1 MSLLTQ
7 AYILETYG
15 PRLDSKQIA
24 EVLGITVPALHNQI
38 SDGTC
43 PVKTY
48 KQGGRTWADY
58 RDVSESFDRLRELA
72 A

>member
-7 AYILETYG
+7 AYILEQYG
-15 PRLDSKQIA
+15 PRLNAEQIA
-24 EVLGITVPALHNQI
+24 SVMGITVPALHNQI
-38 SDGTC
+38 SAGTC

-48 KQGGRTWADY
+48 KQGGRVWADY

>member
-7 AYILETYG
+7 AHILERFG
-15 PRLDSKQIA
+15 VRLNAEQIA
-24 EVLGITVPALHNQI
+24 QVLGITVPALHNQI
-38 SDGTC
+38 SAGTC

-48 KQGGRTWADY
+48 KKGGRVWADC
-58 RDVSESFDRLRELA
+58 RDVSEAFDRLRELA